1 MKAKWQLWS
10 ANFLQLKPREQG
22 LIFLCVLVV
31 LVFLPFNYFIDGNLK
46 QAEKHEKNI
55 AQLKRS
61 NADLTA
67 SINSFS
73 SALQDDKNKALKEQ
87 ITQYEKRLTAIDEK
101 LLTLTEELINP
112 IEMRNAL
119 IQLLN
124 LQPGVTLMS
133 FEVVPA
139 EPVLFETE
147 KTNEASVSTDKLAT
161 NSNMQYAADIE
172 SAGLYRHA
180 IELKL
185 TGKYFQLRD
194 YLKKVEELPW
204 QFFWHNFEYQLKAYP
219 KSELTIEIYS
229 LSTNKEF
236 IGV

>member
-22 LIFLCVLVV
+22 LIFLCILVV
-31 LVFLPFNYFIDGNLK
+31 VVFLPFNFFIDGNLI
-46 QAEKHEKNI
+46 QAAKEEKKI
-55 AQLKRS
+55 TKLKRS
-61 NADLTA
+61 NADMKI
-67 SINSFS
+67 SINEFS
-73 SALQDDKNKALKEQ
+73 LALQEDKNKALKEQ
-87 ITQYEKRLTAIDEK
+87 ITQYEKRLYAIDEK

-112 IEMRNAL
+112 IQMRNAL

-124 LQPGVTLMS
+124 LQPGVTLIS
-133 FEVVPA
+133 FEVKPA
-139 EPVLFETE
+139 EPMVFENKKDNETVDKPVAETGMVTE
-147 KTNEASVSTDKLAT
+147 HITN
-161 NSNMQYAADIE
+161 
-172 SAGLYRHA
+172 AGLYRHA

-194 YLKKVEELPW
+194 YLKQVEDLPW
-204 QFFWHNFEYQLKAYP
+204 QFFWHNFEYQLKEYP

>member
-22 LIFLCVLVV
+22 LIFLCILVV
-31 LVFLPFNYFIDGNLK
+31 IVFLPFNFFIDGNLI
-46 QAEKHEKNI
+46 QAEKNEKKI

-61 NADLTA
+61 NADLDI
-67 SINSFS
+67 SITEFS
-73 SALQDDKNKALKEQ
+73 QALKEDKNKVLNDQ
-87 ITQYEKRLTAIDEK
+87 IAQYEQRLNAIDEK
-101 LLTLTEELINP
+101 LLTLTEELIDP
-112 IEMRNAL
+112 IQMRNAL

-133 FEVVPA
+133 FEVKPA
-139 EPVLFETE
+139 EPMLFEKPKVNQIQTDKSVTE
-147 KTNEASVSTDKLAT
+147 KNDENTANI
-161 NSNMQYAADIE
+161 NN
-172 SAGLYRHA
+172 AGLYRHA
-180 IELKL
+180 IQLKL
-185 TGKYFQLRD
+185 TGRYFQLRD
-194 YLKKVEELPW
+194 YLKQVEDLPW
-204 QFFWHNFEYQLKAYP
+204 QFFWHNFEYQLKEYP